1 MIPCPER
8 PAPSRAITMMPS
20 GASSMIRAV
29 MDLEEEEFVLLKKR
43 MQELIALEKELSE
56 AKKIGI

>member
-1 MIPCPER
+1 
-8 PAPSRAITMMPS
+8 MMPS